1 MVFYI
6 LASPIGNLKDISI
19 NFLETV
25 SKINYLVSEDTRQ
38 TAKLLQ
44 LLQQDYPNYSLWPKH
59 LLRSDQYSEHQVTEQ
74 ILNLLKNESVGLLT
88 DAGMPAVSDPGA
100 FLIKT
105 VKDEGFALEILPGPS
120 ALTAAMS
127 LCGYE
132 ACFTWFVGFWPK
144 KSQSLLKSI
153 NKVIETN
160 QKSSLN
166 LVFFESPLR
175 IHKTCH
181 LLASKF
187 PQAQFFIGR
196 ELTKK
201 FQTLIWFQAKDIDKQ
216 VFKPKGEYSVV
227 INLK

>member
-1 MVFYI
+1 MTFYI

-25 SKINYLVSEDTRQ
+25 SKINYLATEDTRK

-44 LLQQDYPNYSLWPKH
+44 LLQQNHPNYVLWPKH
-59 LLRSDQYSEHQVTEQ
+59 LLRSDKHTEHQVSEQ

-105 VKDEGFALEILPGPS
+105 VKDEGFAIEILPGAS

-132 ACFTWFVGFWPK
+132 AEFTWFVGFWPK
-144 KSQSLLKSI
+144 KSQ
-153 NKVIETN
+153 
-160 QKSSLN
+160 N
-166 LVFFESPLR
+166 LIKLVDK
-175 IHKTCH
+175 I
-181 LLASKF
+181 
-187 PQAQFFIGR
+187 
-196 ELTKK
+196 
-201 FQTLIWFQAKDIDKQ
+201 FQTNHCRMFSN
-216 VFKPKGEYSVV
+216 P
-227 INLK
+227 